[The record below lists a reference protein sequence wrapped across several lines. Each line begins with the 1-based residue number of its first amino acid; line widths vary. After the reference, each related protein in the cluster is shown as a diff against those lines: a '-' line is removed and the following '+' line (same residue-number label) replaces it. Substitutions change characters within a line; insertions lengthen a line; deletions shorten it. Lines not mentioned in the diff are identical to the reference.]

1 MDGRIIGV
9 GSTYTS
15 KLCNAGV
22 GLIGPA
28 ETKEYF
34 FVSCYIDPFMLPLMR
49 SQWYAL
55 LAFQIDMICR
65 NEAILPDS

>member
-28 ETKEYF
+28 EMKEYF
-34 FVSCYIDPFMLPLMR
+34 FVSCYIDPFMLPL
-49 SQWYAL
+49 
-55 LAFQIDMICR
+55 
-65 NEAILPDS
+65 NAISIVCTSRLSRLT